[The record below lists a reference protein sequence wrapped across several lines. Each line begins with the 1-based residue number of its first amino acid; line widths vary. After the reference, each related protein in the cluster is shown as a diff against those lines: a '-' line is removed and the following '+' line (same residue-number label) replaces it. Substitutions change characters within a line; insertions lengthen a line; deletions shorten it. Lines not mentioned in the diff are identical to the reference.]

1 MWLHVIAQIVVSK
14 KFSVNVFL
22 NREKEMA
29 TNSSILAWAEE
40 AGGLWSIGSQ
50 RFRHDKQ
57 FSIHACFE

>member
-22 NREKEMA
+22 NREKEMT

-50 RFRHDKQ
+50 RFRHD
-57 FSIHACFE
+57 